1 LLQYLLQTSLPHA
14 FPLAIKVLITYFIPD
29 TSVAVKLLFTQ
40 AFATINRTE
49 SAPEVP
55 VIILT
60 TNVGHVQ
67 YNITLPTTSIISNV
81 NRILLTLTEG
91 TIVINRIVICSE
103 AEG

>member
-1 LLQYLLQTSLPHA
+1 
-14 FPLAIKVLITYFIPD
+14 VLITYFI
-29 TSVAVKLLFTQ
+29 TEISVAVKLLFTQ
-40 AFATINRTE
+40 AFATVNESE

-60 TNVGHVQ
+60 TNVGQ
-67 YNITLPTTSIISNV
+67 YNVTLPTPSIISIV
-81 NRILLTLTEG
+81 NRILLILSEG